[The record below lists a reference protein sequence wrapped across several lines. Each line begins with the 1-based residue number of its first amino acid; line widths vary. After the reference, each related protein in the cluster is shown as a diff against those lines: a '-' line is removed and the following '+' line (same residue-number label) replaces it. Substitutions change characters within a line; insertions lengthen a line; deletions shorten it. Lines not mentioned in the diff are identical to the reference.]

1 MVSVARTFSGGQK
14 GAVPMTR
21 KLVVVVAVLVV
32 AAGAGF
38 AIRRYAFTTAAP
50 NFRFVTVE
58 RGDVQATVSAT
69 GTLNAVTTINV
80 GTQVSG
86 QVAALFADFNDKV
99 RKGQLLAR
107 IDPTIAQQAVAD
119 AQANL
124 GRFRAQTAQ
133 AERDQKRNRELLAA
147 GLITASVAEQGEA
160 ALTVAQASEK
170 SAQIALSRA
179 QQSLSYTSIYA
190 PIDGVV
196 VERNVNLGQT
206 VAASL
211 QAPQLFLIANDLTQM
226 RILAQVGESDI
237 GKIEKGQTARFTVQA
252 LPDHPFTG
260 TVQQVRL
267 QSTMVDNVV
276 NYTVVVTLEN
286 PNRELLPGMTARV
299 DFLVKS
305 ASGVLKVS
313 NAALRYK
320 PTEELLAQLGPTATP
335 SPSPA
340 TAGPGTGRAPRRG
353 ESSRTSAAPQSG
365 SMYVLDAAGHL
376 QRVRVR
382 TGLSDGSFT
391 EIEGRAVVEG
401 MKVIAG
407 LIPTKASTSAS
418 PAAAN
423 PLSPQQ
429 NQRRGGPPGGGPF

>member
-1 MVSVARTFSGGQK
+1 
-14 GAVPMTR
+14 MTR
-21 KLVVVVAVLVV
+21 KLVVIVVLLLAISG
-32 AAGAGF
+32 AAF

-69 GTLNAVTTINV
+69 GTLNAVMTINV

-86 QVAALFADFNDKV
+86 QVAALFADFNDRV

-107 IDPTIAQQAVAD
+107 IDSTIAQQGVAD

-133 AERDQKRNRELLAA
+133 AERDQKRNRELVVA
-147 GLITASVAEQGEA
+147 GLVTASVAEQGEA
-160 ALTVAQASEK
+160 ALTVAQASER

-179 QQSLSYTSIYA
+179 QQSLSYTPIFA

-206 VAASL
+206 VASSL

-237 GKIEKGQTARFTVQA
+237 GKIEQGQAVRFTVQA
-252 LPDHPFTG
+252 LPDRPFTG

-276 NYTVVVTLEN
+276 NYTVVVMVEN

-305 ASGVLKVS
+305 ATGVLKVS
-313 NAALRYK
+313 NSALRYK
-320 PTEELLAQLGPTATP
+320 PTEELLAQLAPPRDAFAF
-335 SPSPA
+335 S
-340 TAGPGTGRAPRRG
+340 GTLRFRRCERRAP
-353 ESSRTSAAPQSG
+353 SSRVARPCDPGAASG
-365 SMYVLDAAGHL
+365 SSSSGSIYMLDPAGHL
-376 QRVRVR
+376 ERLRVRI
-382 TGLSDGSFT
+382 GLSDGSMT
-391 EIEGRAVVEG
+391 EIEGRNVTEG
-401 MKVIAG
+401 LKVIAG
-407 LIPTKASTSAS
+407 VIPAKSATSTA

-429 NQRRGGPPGGGPF
+429 NQRRGGPPGGGSF

>member
-1 MVSVARTFSGGQK
+1 
-14 GAVPMTR
+14 MTR
-21 KLVVVVAVLVV
+21 KLVVIVVLLLAISG
-32 AAGAGF
+32 AAF

-69 GTLNAVTTINV
+69 GTLNAVMTINV

-86 QVAALFADFNDKV
+86 QVAALFADFNDRV

-107 IDPTIAQQAVAD
+107 IDSTIAQQGVAD

-133 AERDQKRNRELLAA
+133 AERDQKRNRELVVA
-147 GLITASVAEQGEA
+147 GLVTASVAEQGEA
-160 ALTVAQASEK
+160 ALTVAQASER

-179 QQSLSYTSIYA
+179 QQSLSYTPIFA

-206 VAASL
+206 VASSL

-237 GKIEKGQTARFTVQA
+237 GKIEQGQAVRFTVQA
-252 LPDHPFTG
+252 LPDRPFTG

-276 NYTVVVTLEN
+276 NYTVVVMVEN

-305 ASGVLKVS
+305 ATGVLKVS
-313 NAALRYK
+313 NSALRYK
-320 PTEELLAQLGPTATP
+320 PTEELLAQLAPPATP
-335 SPSPA
+335 SPSAAPSGSGA
-340 TAGPGTGRAPRRG
+340 ANVGPPRRG
-353 ESSRTSAAPQSG
+353 SRDRAPGAASG
-365 SMYVLDAAGHL
+365 SSSSGSIYMLDPAGHL
-376 QRVRVR
+376 ERLRVRI
-382 TGLSDGSFT
+382 GLSDGSMT
-391 EIEGRAVVEG
+391 EIEGRNVTEG
-401 MKVIAG
+401 LKVIAG
-407 LIPTKASTSAS
+407 VIPAKSATSTA

-429 NQRRGGPPGGGPF
+429 NQRRGGPPGGGSF

>member
-1 MVSVARTFSGGQK
+1 
-14 GAVPMTR
+14 MTR
-21 KLVVVVAVLVV
+21 KLVVIVVLLLAISG
-32 AAGAGF
+32 AAF

-86 QVAALFADFNDKV
+86 QVAALFADFNDRV

-107 IDPTIAQQAVAD
+107 IDSTIAQQGVAD

-133 AERDQKRNRELLAA
+133 AERDQKRNRELVVA
-147 GLITASVAEQGEA
+147 GLVTASVAEQGEA
-160 ALTVAQASEK
+160 ALTVAQASER

-179 QQSLSYTSIYA
+179 QQSLSYTPIFA

-206 VAASL
+206 VASSL

-237 GKIEKGQTARFTVQA
+237 GKIEQGQAVRFTVQA
-252 LPDHPFTG
+252 LPDRPFTG

-276 NYTVVVTLEN
+276 NYTVVVMVEN

-305 ASGVLKVS
+305 ATGVLKVS

-320 PTEELLAQLGPTATP
+320 PTEELLAQLGPPATP
-335 SPSPA
+335 SPSASPSGSGA
-340 TAGPGTGRAPRRG
+340 ANAGLPRRG
-353 ESSRTSAAPQSG
+353 SRARPTGAASASG
-365 SMYVLDAAGHL
+365 SSSSGSIYILDPAGHL
-376 QRVRVR
+376 ERLRVRI
-382 TGLSDGSFT
+382 GLSDGSMT
-391 EIEGRAVVEG
+391 EIEGRNLAEG
-401 MKVIAG
+401 LKVIAG
-407 LIPTKASTSAS
+407 VIPAKSATSTA

-429 NQRRGGPPGGGPF
+429 NQRRGGPPGGGSF